1 MLSLEDLAD
10 LGSALRRADFKPSTQ
25 QTLAAQQ
32 LLLHLAGHGA
42 LPAERIALAGL
53 LAPIYCTSALEQQQF
68 ERLYAQ
74 WLQRRFGERLAAPAP
89 TPQPQLVP
97 PPPGIRQWVMVL
109 AIAVALGALTWQYS
123 GLGQWLRSR
132 WAPPPVAAQTAQ
144 TPAPGATAQRA
155 PTKPEAQPLPVPV
168 TGPRQVAD
176 FDLSATFPP
185 RPWWHRIEWRNLV
198 WALLPLL
205 LYGAWALRRLSRRP
219 VLQRLASRTPP
230 TLREVFLPGGLKLL
244 LPTLPLRRL
253 AQELRRRRA
262 VDSSELQVEP
272 TIQATLQAGGV
283 FSPVRG
289 SRVEPEYLALIDRAT
304 VSDHQAMLCAELVA
318 ELARADVLIERFDF
332 HGDATVCRPQSAFTS
347 SAAAAATTLGTGTSA
362 RARPVA
368 EAVELAALHERHP
381 EHRVLVLG
389 DGAGCFDGFTGE
401 PKPWLVTLLL
411 WTAPMLLTPT
421 PLERWG
427 RREWALQRLGVQVLP
442 LTRSGLLALMQ
453 WLAAGRVEAS
463 GKPPAANALPLHER
477 SPRRWLERD
486 PPSEDT
492 IARLCDDLTAAL
504 GQSGFT
510 WLAACAAYPEIHWG
524 ITLRLGTGLLD
535 SAAELERLLPRL
547 SRLVW
552 FRQAY
557 MPDWLRQALIERLGP
572 ADEARTRQ
580 LLQAML
586 LALAAGNTDQ
596 KKGDIPLR
604 IALGEPLSELNW
616 WQLRLQAWRNR
627 SLAARTR
634 QMVRSAPPDSPLRD
648 HVFLRFLSGRQLR
661 RLDLSAPGALLR
673 LLRAGPVIVEGKAL
687 IGACVATVLVLGWL
701 PMWDRLVTTDGRPPG
716 ARIQSVSFDLGDQTA
731 TVKLINDWK
740 VDDEVAFVRLLAAA
754 PGETGW
760 TQTPSTGAVDGV
772 STLYR
777 TATGDR
783 ELSRDISAKEGSLW
797 VDKPTGERK
806 VFFVDEN
813 GVLSWTPDLQKVAVL
828 HFNNLQLYDAQDFA
842 QRWELAYGQ
851 EASVDDRSAWLRRFG
866 LVPAPHLRISADGK
880 RLLVQTN
887 TRSTTLY
894 DTVSRQ
900 ALSTVQWTPEELS
913 SLVFS
918 SDLAVA
924 ALIGP
929 DDVQLLTNTPER
941 RPLARLPLAQLKR
954 ADVSLATGG
963 RTVAVAQGARLALWS
978 VPLPDPGP
986 AAEPGFE
993 AIPSAAPAAA
1003 SPELAALFR
1012 DTRFEVFMCE
1022 TSGEAG
1028 RLTGLKVAQV
1038 LRREGAKSIKLTP
1051 LNEQLRRN
1059 TFVPLDRLFQI
1070 RVSRDQTDEMVIAKR
1085 LLADASFV
1093 AKEPW
1098 TIVPV
1103 RQDSKRYI
1111 SLAVCPAAQAGAA
1124 APTAAPAPSA
1134 AAPQAVEPARAAIE
1148 GTASYRSLLAASNPA
1163 SRNKRLFISGFRV
1176 RHGEIVDAL
1185 APVFTEQLAD
1195 GRLGEVFESP
1205 LVGGTG
1211 GSVTTVSR
1219 SGYYVRALEVQ
1230 RGQWDNIQTLVTL
1243 KVVWAALPVAPN
1255 ATQPPAISATT
1266 FGTGKNA
1273 ELTSKPSTVA
1283 AELNFGLSDLLVSTS
1298 RNGAGNLFLGNL
1310 SSAGQALALA
1320 AVPETA
1326 SPAGGKWPVP
1336 AEPTTPGAAA
1346 AQQNTAAAEALATLP
1361 QAGQPQGIQPQAAGQ
1376 AAGNLLPSALQST
1389 LGALQASQPQVK
1401 GKRLVLVGLRVNHGW
1416 IVDGVAPI
1424 YAELLP
1430 DGSLGTEYG
1439 AGLVGGGGGDP
1450 EVVRQPGSLIS
1461 ALEVQTGI
1469 FEGVPVVAK
1478 LQVTFRRAGAANPA
1492 RQTAPTAPTAP
1503 LTFGQ
1508 ARQVSKL
1515 SAPKRLEAGDDAVIS
1530 DLRLSSVLN
1539 ANAKPYLSDLAISVQ
1554 RLEQPVP
1561 AARPAPPNSSVQQ
1574 RPISI
1579 K

>member
-1 MLSLEDLAD
+1 MLSLQDLAD
-10 LGSALRRADFKPSTQ
+10 LGSALRQADFKPSTQ

-89 TPQPQLVP
+89 TPQPKPVP
-97 PPPGIRQWVMVL
+97 PPPGIRQWVLVL
-109 AIAVALGALTWQYS
+109 VITLALGALTWQYS

-132 WAPPPVAAQTAQ
+132 WAPPPVPAQTAA
-144 TPAPGATAQRA
+144 TLATGATAPRA
-155 PTKPEAQPLPVPV
+155 PTQPELRPLPVPV
-168 TGPRQVAD
+168 EGPRQLAD

-185 RPWWHRIEWRNLV
+185 RPWWDRIEWRNLV
-198 WALLPLL
+198 WAMLPLL
-205 LYGAWALRRLSRRP
+205 LYGVWALRRLSRRP

-332 HGDATVCRPQSAFTS
+332 HGDATVCRPQSAFIRRAN
-347 SAAAAATTLGTGTSA
+347 AAGTGAGA

-389 DGAGCFDGFTGE
+389 DGEGCFDGFTGE
-401 PKPWLVTLLL
+401 PKPWLLTLLL

-463 GKPPAANALPLHER
+463 GKPPAADALPLHER

-486 PPSEDT
+486 PPSDASIT
-492 IARLCDDLTAAL
+492 GLCDDLIAAL

-524 ITLRLGTGLLD
+524 ITLRLGTGLLG

-557 MPDWLRQALIERLGP
+557 MPDWLRQALIARLSP

-586 LALAAGNTDQ
+586 LALAAGNPDRQ
-596 KKGDIPLR
+596 ADDIPLR
-604 IALGEPLSELNW
+604 IALGDPPTELNG
-616 WQLRLQAWRNR
+616 WQLHLQAWRNR

-634 QMVRSAPPDSPLRD
+634 QMVRTAPPDSPLRD

-673 LLRAGPVIVEGKAL
+673 LLRAGPAIVEGKAL

-740 VDDEVAFVRLLAAA
+740 VDDEVAFVRLRATASGGA
-754 PGETGW
+754 GW
-760 TQTPSTGAVDGV
+760 TQVTNTAAVEGV

-777 TATGDR
+777 TAAGDR
-783 ELSRDISAKEGSLW
+783 DLSRDPSAKEGVLW
-797 VDKPTGERK
+797 VNKPTGERN
-806 VFFVDEN
+806 VFFVDGD

-828 HFNNLQLYDAQDFA
+828 HFNNLQVYDAQNFDP
-842 QRWELAYGQ
+842 RWELAYGE
-851 EASVDDRSAWLRRFG
+851 EASIDERSDWLHRFG
-866 LVPAPHLRISADGK
+866 RVPGPHLQISADGK

-887 TRSTTLY
+887 ARSTTLY

-900 ALSTVQWTPEELS
+900 ALSTVQWTPKELNL
-913 SLVFS
+913 LVFS

-941 RPLARLPLAQLKR
+941 RLLARLPLSQLKP
-954 ADVSLATGG
+954 ADVSLAAGG
-963 RTVAVAQGARLALWS
+963 RMVAVAQGARLALWA
-978 VPLPDPGP
+978 VPMPGP
-986 AAEPGFE
+986 GPMAEPGFE
-993 AIPSAAPAAA
+993 AIPPAVAA
-1003 SPELAALFR
+1003 SAPPELAALFR
-1012 DTRFEVFMCE
+1012 DTRFEVFMCDS
-1022 TSGEAG
+1022 SGEAG
-1028 RLTGLKVAQV
+1028 RLAGQKVAQV

-1059 TFVPLDRLFQI
+1059 TFVPLDSLFQI
-1070 RVSRDQTDEMVIAKR
+1070 RVSRDQNDERVIAKR

-1093 AKEPW
+1093 GNELW

-1103 RQDSKRYI
+1103 RQDSKQYI
-1111 SLAVCPAAQAGAA
+1111 SLAVCPASQAGAA
-1124 APTAAPAPSA
+1124 APTAVPATSA
-1134 AAPQAVEPARAAIE
+1134 AAPQATEPARAAIAA
-1148 GTASYRSLLAASNPA
+1148 TSSYRSLLAASNPA
-1163 SRNKRLFISGFRV
+1163 TRSKRLFISGFRV

-1185 APVFTEQLAD
+1185 APLFTEQLAD

-1211 GSVTTVSR
+1211 GSVATVSR
-1219 SGYYVRALEVQ
+1219 PGYYVRALEVQ
-1230 RGQWDNIQTLVTL
+1230 RGQWDNFQTLVTL
-1243 KVVWAALPVAPN
+1243 KVVWAALPVSANAP
-1255 ATQPPAISATT
+1255 QPPAIPATT

-1273 ELTSKPSTVA
+1273 AFNSKPSTVA
-1283 AELNFGLSDLLVSTS
+1283 ADLNFGLSDLLVSTS
-1298 RNGAGNLFLGNL
+1298 RNGAGKLFLGDL

-1320 AVPETA
+1320 AVPGTA
-1326 SPAGGKWPVP
+1326 SPAGGNSPPP
-1336 AEPTTPGAAA
+1336 AEPTSPRAPA
-1346 AQQNTAAAEALATLP
+1346 AQQNPPAAEAPATLP
-1361 QAGQPQGIQPQAAGQ
+1361 QAVQQQ

-1389 LGALQASQPQVK
+1389 LDALQASQPQLK
-1401 GKRLVLVGLRVNHGW
+1401 GKHLVLAGLRIYHGW
-1416 IVDGVAPI
+1416 IVDGIAPI

-1430 DGSLGTEYG
+1430 DGSLGAEYG
-1439 AGLVGGGGGDP
+1439 AALVGGGGGDP
-1450 EVVRQPGSLIS
+1450 VVLRQPGSLIS

-1469 FEGVPVVAK
+1469 FEEVPVVAK
-1478 LQVTFRRAGAANPA
+1478 LRVTYRSAGAANA
-1492 RQTAPTAPTAP
+1492 AKQTAPTEP

-1515 SAPKRLEAGDDAVIS
+1515 SAPKRLEAGDDAAIS

-1561 AARPAPPNSSVQQ
+1561 AAGPTPPNSSVQQ
-1574 RPISI
+1574 RPKSV
-1579 K
+1579 KK